1 MSGRKVCCLVFCAL
15 VEFAAA
21 LNSSCQAQSVL
32 LESATLGLTGRDG
45 GASVT
50 NVQYIGWRF
59 ELAETLQVEQV
70 GGHMLSLPDK
80 PGDIFAALVRLA
92 SIDSFPAGAPF
103 TSEEVVATTLFRP
116 NFPSDEI
123 LTPLSAE
130 LTPGSYALVFGTELF
145 GATGEAAIHNGFDQ
159 DDISPTNIASFIFW
173 SLPGVGQPPI
183 WRTNLASHMR
193 FLVQG
198 QLAGIAGDFDE
209 DGDVDG
215 RDFLTWQRDTSVG
228 DLADWQANFGSGAMS
243 SFIAAPAAADSSNS
257 GASSVPEPTSI
268 ALGAAALGLLLLKYF
283 ERFRMS

>member
-1 MSGRKVCCLVFCAL
+1 MSGRYICCLVFYAL
-15 VEFAAA
+15 IGFATAF
-21 LNSSCQAQSVL
+21 NSSTGQAQSVL
-32 LESATLGLTGRDG
+32 LESATLGNTGRIA

-59 ELAETLQVEQV
+59 ELAETLQVQQV
-70 GGHMLSLPDK
+70 GGHMLSLPDR

-92 SIDSFPAGAPF
+92 SIDSFPLGAPF
-103 TSEEVVATTLFRP
+103 TSEEVVATTTFRP
-116 NFPSDEI
+116 NFPSSEV

-159 DDISPTNIASFIFW
+159 DDIPPTNISSFIFW
-173 SLPGVGQPPI
+173 GLTGIGQPPV

-198 QLAGIAGDFDE
+198 ELLGIAGDFDA

-228 DLADWQANFGSGAMS
+228 ELSDWQTNYGAGELT
-243 SFIAAPAAADSSNS
+243 AAEAASP
-257 GASSVPEPTSI
+257 VPEPNSI
-268 ALGAAALGLLLLKYF
+268 ALGAAALGMLLLKCF
-283 ERFRMS
+283 ARFRMT

>member
-15 VEFAAA
+15 VGVANAF
-21 LNSSCQAQSVL
+21 NSSTGRAQSVL

-50 NVQYIGWRF
+50 NAQYIGWRF

-92 SIDSFPAGAPF
+92 SIDSFPVGAPF

-159 DDISPTNIASFIFW
+159 DDIPPTNIASFIFW
-173 SLPGVGQPPI
+173 SLTGVGQPPV

-198 QLAGIAGDFDE
+198 QLTGIAGDFDE

-215 RDFLTWQRDTSVG
+215 RDLLVWQRDTSVG
-228 DLADWQANFGSGAMS
+228 DLTDWEANYGGGAPVES
-243 SFIAAPAAADSSNS
+243 STAAEAASP
-257 GASSVPEPTSI
+257 VPEPTSI

>member
-1 MSGRKVCCLVFCAL
+1 MSGRKVRCLVFCAL
-15 VEFAAA
+15 VVFAAA
-21 LNSSCQAQSVL
+21 FKSSSGRAQSVL
-32 LESATLGLTGRDG
+32 LESATLGDTGQIG

-70 GGHMLSLPDK
+70 GGHMLSLPDR

-92 SIDSFPAGAPF
+92 SIDSFPLGAPF
-103 TSEEVVATTLFRP
+103 TSEEVVVTTLFRP

-159 DDISPTNIASFIFW
+159 DDIPPTNIASFIFW
-173 SLPGVGQPPI
+173 SLTGVGQPPV

-228 DLADWQANFGSGAMS
+228 ALDDWQTYYGVGALVETN
-243 SFIAAPAAADSSNS
+243 IA
-257 GASSVPEPTSI
+257 VPEPTAS
-268 ALGAAALGLLLLKYF
+268 ALAALLALMAVVRRDNRHCESELYRHAELYF
-283 ERFRMS
+283 L

>member
-1 MSGRKVCCLVFCAL
+1 
-15 VEFAAA
+15 

-80 PGDIFAALVRLA
+80 PGDIFAALVRLV
-92 SIDSFPAGAPF
+92 SIDSFPLGAPF

-159 DDISPTNIASFIFW
+159 DDIPPTNIASFIFW
-173 SLPGVGQPPI
+173 SLTGVGQPPV

-198 QLAGIAGDFDE
+198 ELVSAGGDFDA

-215 RDFLTWQRDTSVG
+215 RDLLVWQRDTSVG
-228 DLADWQANFGSGAMS
+228 DLTDWQENYGAGGLS
-243 SFIAAPAAADSSNS
+243 ALS
-257 GASSVPEPTSI
+257 ASSLAEASSPVPEPTSI
-268 ALGAAALGLLLLKYF
+268 ALGAAALALMLLKYLT
-283 ERFRMS
+283 RFRGI

>member
-1 MSGRKVCCLVFCAL
+1 MSGRKVFCLVFCAL
-15 VEFAAA
+15 VGISTAF
-21 LNSSCQAQSVL
+21 NSSSGRAQSIL
-32 LESATLGLTGRDG
+32 LESATLGNTGLDG

-50 NVQYIGWRF
+50 SVQYIGWRF

-92 SIDSFPAGAPF
+92 SIDSFPLGAPF

-130 LTPGSYALVFGTELF
+130 LTPGSYALVFGTNLF

-159 DDISPTNIASFIFW
+159 DDIPPTNIASFIFW
-173 SLPGVGQPPI
+173 SLTGVGQPPV

-193 FLVQG
+193 FLIQG
-198 QLAGIAGDFDE
+198 ELVGAGGDFDA

-215 RDFLTWQRDTSVG
+215 RDFLVWQRNTSVG
-228 DLADWQANFGSGAMS
+228 DLADWQANYGQGSPLAADL
-243 SFIAAPAAADSSNS
+243 SFIGSSP
-257 GASSVPEPTSI
+257 VPEPTSI
-268 ALGAAALGLLLLKYF
+268 AIGVAALPLMLLKYLT
-283 ERFRMS
+283 RFRGI